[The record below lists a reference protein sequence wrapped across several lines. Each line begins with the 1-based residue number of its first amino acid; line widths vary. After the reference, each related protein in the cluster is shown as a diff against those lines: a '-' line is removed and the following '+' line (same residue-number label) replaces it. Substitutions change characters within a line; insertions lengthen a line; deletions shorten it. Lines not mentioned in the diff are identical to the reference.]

1 MATTKAGGKD
11 SLSKKGTEA
20 AKHLQTA
27 TPKKETGEKK
37 GDAGKRTKPSK

>member
-20 AKHLQTA
+20 SKHLQTA

-37 GDAGKRTKPSK
+37 VDEGKRAKPSK

>member
-20 AKHLQTA
+20 SKHLQTA
-27 TPKKETGEKK
+27 TPKKETGGKR
-37 GDAGKRTKPSK
+37 GAAGKRVKPSK